1 MPAAPALRAVALFE
15 AGKGVLALAA
25 ASGVLLLLHH
35 DLRALA
41 LRLVEHLHLN
51 PAAKYPHLLLD
62 GVNRLQD
69 MRVWLLIL
77 GVAAYA
83 AVRFAEAYGLWRGR
97 AWAEVLAAL
106 SGGLYLPVE
115 IFELLRRPGWLSA
128 LVLLLNVAVVTC
140 MLRLLWL
147 RQRRAEQPQ
156 PEG

>member
-1 MPAAPALRAVALFE
+1 MQAAPALRAVALFE

-35 DLRALA
+35 DLRAFA

-62 GVNRLQD
+62 AVDRLQD
-69 MRVWLLIL
+69 MRLWLLIL
-77 GVAAYA
+77 GVAVYA

-115 IFELLRRPGWLSA
+115 GFELLHRPGWLSA
-128 LVLLLNVAVVTC
+128 SVFVLNAAVVTY
-140 MLRLLWL
+140 MLRAL
-147 RQRRAEQPQ
+147 RQRQRAAP
-156 PEG
+156 PLSGA